1 MKNPLPLLSVWSAEY
16 INTHIDEMMTVLSRK
31 VITLLEDATN
41 RGSNRYAQYGFR
53 ELRNGKIYL
62 TTEIG
67 EGVTYNY
74 KDVGILEI
82 TAEEINMAIET
93 QKQLIVDAEKEI
105 SKFNTWK
112 EYMKENNMAV
122 FNVNKFNEL
131 YLLSVLKNV
140 KESASDLSVEDLK
153 KIVSSL
159 MN

>member
-16 INTHIDEMMTVLSRK
+16 INTHIDEMMTILSRK

-53 ELRNGKIYL
+53 ELRNGRIYL
-62 TTEIG
+62 TTEFG
-67 EGVTYNY
+67 EGVTFNY

-93 QKQLIVDAEKEI
+93 QKQLIGDAEKEI
-105 SKFNTWK
+105 SKFNTWR